1 MLVVRVKSP
10 DGQMTYEGALL
21 NLEKQYVLRSRNL
34 LFNLVFLV
42 PVMKLVSIIGFVVG
56 ILKMYF
62 CHSSSSNSSPFCVV
76 ENERFRSRLKSDNP
90 RDYELESFPTAAQVL
105 NCT

>member
-34 LFNLVFLV
+34 PFNWVLPLI
-42 PVMKLVSIIGFVVG
+42 LVSIW
-56 ILKMYF
+56 
-62 CHSSSSNSSPFCVV
+62 
-76 ENERFRSRLKSDNP
+76 
-90 RDYELESFPTAAQVL
+90 
-105 NCT
+105 

>member
-21 NLEKQYVLRSRNL
+21 NLEKQYVLAFQLGFAIDTSVD
-34 LFNLVFLV
+34 LVLG
-42 PVMKLVSIIGFVVG
+42 M
-56 ILKMYF
+56 LKMYF
-62 CHSSSSNSSPFCVV
+62 FHSSSSNSSPFCVV

-90 RDYELESFPTAAQVL
+90 RDYELESFPTAAQVY
-105 NCT
+105 